1 MELQDKIGREDIVN
15 KICSLVDNLKSDVN
29 FCLALNG
36 EWGSGKT
43 FVMQML
49 EQNFCEHPE
58 YIVIQYDAWKNNFY
72 SDPLIAILY
81 CLLDGIKGYIRK
93 SPEVAEQVK
102 EGIGKTLKS
111 WGKESLEAL
120 KNCGG
125 KVALFGRAIEGITN
139 ILTASGKLTNH
150 QKIAE
155 FRSYQTLLED
165 VKSRLNEIIKLK
177 VQDEKQTKLIVMVDE
192 IDRCLPN
199 EQLVVLERLHHLFG
213 INGCAVIVAMNQKS
227 IAATVNTLYGINGFE
242 YLRKFFDFTFKLTI
256 SVDKYLL
263 NLLNDFLRSI
273 QTMHKDQGNFSEAVK
288 VAYECLLYGEESV
301 LSKIDN
307 RDMER
312 YYKCLQKICN
322 DYGWEKLVPHYV
334 FFIIVAL
341 FIRKFISSEFLN
353 YDKII
358 SNQEEVNIRREQ
370 ENNIRSYSG
379 MPYYDYLIEYIGVD
393 RGNLPDKLRKAYPYG
408 GNNIPEYSWYF
419 NEIVAYSLSNQ
430 SVNNQIRR
438 YEGLL
443 PIFIED
449 CKRLVELVIL
459 YGGEQER
466 NARDE
471 RQ

>member
-15 KICSLVDNLKSDVN
+15 KICSLVDNLKPDAN

-49 EQNFCEHPE
+49 EQKFCEHPE
-58 YIVIQYDAWKNNFY
+58 YIVIKYDAWKNNFY

-81 CLLDGIKGYIRK
+81 CLLDGIKEYVYLLPAIQEKIKKGMK
-93 SPEVAEQVK
+93 KNMQ
-102 EGIGKTLKS
+102 T
-111 WGKESLEAL
+111 WGNGVIKAL
-120 KNCGG
+120 KACKG
-125 KVALFGRAIEGITN
+125 KFAVLGYVIEGIKT
-139 ILTASGKLTNH
+139 IVTATGKLTNH
-150 QKIAE
+150 EKLLD
-155 FRSYQTLLED
+155 FCSYQSLLEEA
-165 VKSRLNEIIKLK
+165 KEKLNDIIKFEYY
-177 VQDEKQTKLIVMVDE
+177 EKRKTKLIIMVDE

-213 INGCAVIVAMNQKS
+213 IDGCAVIVAMNQKS

-256 SVDKYLL
+256 SVDKYLS
-263 NLLNDFLRSI
+263 NLLNDFSRSI
-273 QTMHKDQGNFSEAVK
+273 QTIHKDQGHFAEAVR
-288 VAYECLLYGEESV
+288 VAYECLLYGEKFV

-312 YYKCLQKICN
+312 YYKCLQKVCN
-322 DYGWEKLVPHYV
+322 DYGWEKLAPHYV

-341 FIRKFISSEFLN
+341 FIRKFISSDFLN
-353 YDKII
+353 NDEII
-358 SNQEEVNIRREQ
+358 RNQQEVNTRLEQ
-370 ENNIRSYSG
+370 DNNIRDKNR
-379 MPYYDYLIEYIGVD
+379 MPYYDYLIKYIGVD
-393 RGNLPDKLRKAYPYG
+393 RVNLPDKLRKAYPYG
-408 GNNIPEYSWYF
+408 GSNISGYSLYF
-419 NEIVAYSLSNQ
+419 NEIVVYSLSNQ

-466 NARDE
+466 NATDE

>member
-15 KICSLVDNLKSDVN
+15 KICSLVDNLKPDAN

-49 EQNFCEHPE
+49 EQKFCEHPE
-58 YIVIQYDAWKNNFY
+58 YIVIKYDAWKNNFY

-81 CLLDGIKGYIRK
+81 CLLDGIKEYVYLLPAIQEKIKKGMK
-93 SPEVAEQVK
+93 KNMQ
-102 EGIGKTLKS
+102 T
-111 WGKESLEAL
+111 WGNGVIKAL
-120 KNCGG
+120 KACKG
-125 KVALFGRAIEGITN
+125 KFAVLGYVIEGIKT
-139 ILTASGKLTNH
+139 IVTATGKLTNH
-150 QKIAE
+150 EKLLD
-155 FRSYQTLLED
+155 FCSYQSLLEEA
-165 VKSRLNEIIKLK
+165 KEKLNDIIKFEYY
-177 VQDEKQTKLIVMVDE
+177 EKRKTKLIIMVDE

-213 INGCAVIVAMNQKS
+213 IDGCAVIVAMNQKS

-242 YLRKFFDFTFKLTI
+242 YLRKFFDFTFKLAI

-263 NLLNDFLRSI
+263 NLLNDFLSSVQKI
-273 QTMHKDQGNFSEAVK
+273 HKDQKNFSEAVK
-288 VAYECLLYGEESV
+288 VVYECLLYGEKSV

-430 SVNNQIRR
+430 SVNNQTRVAR
-438 YEGLL
+438 GLF

>member
-1 MELQDKIGREDIVN
+1 MEQQDKIGREDIVN
-15 KICSLVDNLKSDVN
+15 KICSLVDSSKADAN

-49 EQNFCEHPE
+49 EQKFCEHPE
-58 YIVIQYDAWKNNFY
+58 YIVIKYDAWKNNFY

-81 CLLDGIKGYIRK
+81 CLLDGIKEYIRK

-102 EGIGKTLKS
+102 EGIGKTLRS
-111 WGKESLEAL
+111 WGKETLAAL

-125 KVALFGRAIEGITN
+125 KAALFGRAIEGITN

-150 QKIAE
+150 QKLAE
-155 FRSYQTLLED
+155 FRSYQTLLEE
-165 VKSRLNEIIKLK
+165 VKTRLNEIIKLK
-177 VQDEKQTKLIVMVDE
+177 AQDEKQTKLIVMVDE

-227 IAATVNTLYGINGFE
+227 IAATVNKLYGVNGFE

-256 SVDKYLL
+256 SVDKYLS
-263 NLLNDFLRSI
+263 NLLNDFSRSI
-273 QTMHKDQGNFSEAVK
+273 QTTHKDQGHFAESVK
-288 VAYECLLYGEESV
+288 VAYECLLYGEKSV

-312 YYKCLQKICN
+312 YYKCLQEVCN
-322 DYGWEKLVPHYV
+322 DYGWEKLAPHYV
-334 FFIIVAL
+334 FFIMVAL
-341 FIRKFISSEFLN
+341 FIRKFISSNFLN
-353 YDKII
+353 NEEII
-358 SNQEEVNIRREQ
+358 RYQQEVNNRIEQ
-370 ENNIRSYSG
+370 GNNKYDNFE
-379 MPYYDYLIEYIGVD
+379 MPYYDYLIQYIGIN
-393 RGNLPDKLRKAYPYG
+393 RENLPDKLRKAYPYG

-419 NEIVAYSLSNQ
+419 NEIIAYSLSKK
-430 SVNNQIRR
+430 SVNNEIRR
-438 YEGLL
+438 YKGLL
-443 PIFIED
+443 PISIED
-449 CKRLVELVIL
+449 CKKLVELVIL

-466 NARDE
+466 NATDE